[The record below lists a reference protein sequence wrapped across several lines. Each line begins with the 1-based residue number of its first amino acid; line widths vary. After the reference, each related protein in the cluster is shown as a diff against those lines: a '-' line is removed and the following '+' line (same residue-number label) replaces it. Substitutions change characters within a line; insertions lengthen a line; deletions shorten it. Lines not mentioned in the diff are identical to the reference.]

1 MRFEFVRTGEH
12 GTSVKKACGGAG
24 RQQRRILCLP
34 ERPKS
39 SRQIAREALEPF
51 VEDIFYANNRRYGSR
66 RIVVKLRKIGI
77 VANGKTVQRMMAR
90 KGLASCRGPKKYRRG
105 GKASDKGANVLN
117 REFSVQKRNNVW
129 CGDITYIPTRR
140 MALPGHLPRPV
151 LSQDS
156 RMASAPRIN
165 ENLVID
171 ALDNAVNRENPK
183 EGLMVH
189 TDRGSQYTSS
199 RFCRELENRG
209 FVQSFSRKGC
219 PYDNAV
225 MESFF
230 KTLKRELPLDR
241 KYDTRIEAR
250 QEIFKFIEL
259 YYNTRRPHS
268 SLGNLSPVEYERQC
282 AHQLD
287 SGCP

>member
-1 MRFEFVRTGEH
+1 MVRQHHLHTHE
-12 GTSVKKACGGAG
+12 G
-24 RQQRRILCLP
+24 RI
-34 ERPKS
+34 
-39 SRQIAREALEPF
+39 
-51 VEDIFYANNRRYGSR
+51 
-66 RIVVKLRKIGI
+66 
-77 VANGKTVQRMMAR
+77 
-90 KGLASCRGPKKYRRG
+90 
-105 GKASDKGANVLN
+105 
-117 REFSVQKRNNVW
+117 
-129 CGDITYIPTRR
+129 
-140 MALPGHLPRPV
+140 ALPGHLPRPI

-165 ENLVID
+165 ENLTID
-171 ALDNAVNRENPK
+171 ALDNAVNGENPE

-189 TDRGSQYTSS
+189 MDRGSQYTSS

-230 KTLKRELPLDR
+230 KTLKRELPLDL
-241 KYDTRIEAR
+241 KYNTRIGAR

-259 YYNTRRPHS
+259 HCNTRRPYS
-268 SLGNLSPVEYERQC
+268 SLDNLSPMEYKRQC
-282 AHQLD
+282 AHWLD